1 MGSLISTTG
10 QFKSGKENPKKRET
24 IFILCD
30 TCFWCAICD
39 QSFSFDHDQKHGV
52 KLKFESIKKI
62 NLLLFNRSRERAII
76 LPTSPFWYALLL
88 IILFHKLN
96 LCFIYEVI
104 IVFRIHNYF
113 FIITV
118 ENKIIYY
125 NEYY

>member
-1 MGSLISTTG
+1 MGIWAASFLQQDSLKAEKKT
-10 QFKSGKENPKKRET
+10 QRKERLSS
-24 IFILCD
+24 FYVILV
-30 TCFWCAICD
+30 F
-39 QSFSFDHDQKHGV
+39 GV
-52 KLKFESIKKI
+52 QFESIKKI